1 MKSANFIRQSY
12 KKNFIS
18 TVIQLFSISLLISS
32 PGGATVFRVPAG
44 DGDNRDKHNSVSVG
58 HLLFARQWQ

>member
-44 DGDNRDKHNSVSVG
+44 DGDNRD
-58 HLLFARQWQ
+58 